1 MSLKALSEKA
11 VLGFKLTRE
20 EAQLALGELLSPATH
35 DDARKEFLLAMNGRL
50 PSIDELTGLAEGLRA
65 KAVPLPAVSRAPLLD
80 TCGTGGDGLSTVNL
94 STAAAFVAAGA
105 GAAVAKH
112 GNRAVSSKSGSAD
125 VLEAL
130 GVPLD
135 LGPQEAAAA
144 LERSGFVFLF
154 APRYHPALAA
164 VGPARKALGVRTV
177 FNLLGPLVNPAL
189 ARRQVVGVY
198 EDALLKTYAEVL
210 LALGA
215 ERALVVRG
223 LEGLDELS
231 VCGPTRVVHADPAAG
246 VRESLVNPEALG
258 LKRRALAELAGGTA
272 AQNAAVIVA
281 VLEGGAGAVADAV
294 ALNAAGALVAGGLA
308 DTLLAGLAR
317 ARESLSSGAARA
329 ALESARRPGPPA
341 RSAR

>member
-11 VLGFKLTRE
+11 VLGFRLKRE
-20 EAQLALGELLSPATH
+20 EAHHALDELLDPATH

-65 KAVPLPAVSRAPLLD
+65 KAVPLPAVGRKPLLD

-130 GVPLD
+130 GVPVD
-135 LGPQEAAAA
+135 LGPQEAARA
-144 LERSGFVFLF
+144 LEFSGFVFLF

-177 FNLLGPLVNPAL
+177 FNLLGPLVNPAF

-198 EDALLKTYAEVL
+198 EDLLLKTYAEAL

-215 ERALVVRG
+215 ERAIVVRG
-223 LEGLDELS
+223 AEGLDELS
-231 VCGPTRVVHADPAAG
+231 VCGPTRVVHADPDGG
-246 VRESLVNPEALG
+246 VREAHVTPEAMG
-258 LKRRALAELAGGTA
+258 LQRRVIEELRGGTA
-272 AQNAAVIVA
+272 AENAAVIVA
-281 VLEGGAGAVADAV
+281 VLEGAQGAVADAV
-294 ALNAAGALVAGGLA
+294 ALNAAGALVVGGLA
-308 DTLLAGLAR
+308 DSLADGLR
-317 ARESLSSGAARA
+317 KAREAVASGAARA
-329 ALESARRPGPPA
+329 ALEAARTAGKA
-341 RSAR
+341 A

>member
-1 MSLKALSEKA
+1 MSLKDLTDKA
-11 VLGFKLTRE
+11 GLGFRLTRE
-20 EAQLALGELLSPATH
+20 EAHHALDELLDAATG
-35 DDARKEFLLAMNGRL
+35 DDARKAFLSAMNGRL
-50 PSIDELTGLAEGLRA
+50 PSADELSGLAEGLRA

-80 TCGTGGDGLSTVNL
+80 TCGTGGDGHGTVNL

-112 GNRAVSSKSGSAD
+112 GNRAVSSRSGSAD

-130 GVPLD
+130 GVPVD
-135 LGPQEAAAA
+135 LGPQEAARA
-144 LERSGFVFLF
+144 LETSGFVFLF

-189 ARRQVVGVY
+189 ARRQVVGVF

-210 LALGA
+210 LTLGA

-223 LEGLDELS
+223 AEGLDELS
-231 VCGPTRVVHADPAAG
+231 VCGPSRVVHADPAGG
-246 VRESLVNPEALG
+246 VREAQVTPEGMG
-258 LKRRALAELAGGTA
+258 LKRRALEELRGGTA
-272 AQNAAVIVA
+272 AENAAVIVA
-281 VLEGGAGAVADAV
+281 VLEGGDGAVGDAV

-308 DTLLAGLAR
+308 DSLADGLR
-317 ARESLSSGAARA
+317 KAREAVRSGAARA
-329 ALESARRPGPPA
+329 ALEAARAAGRAG
-341 RSAR
+341 